1 MKWKMLV
8 LCYGVACTPMVKCRL
23 TAPALGRGAPICG
36 TKSSHPAWNTTPWGP
51 ARTCTNQTYINTKQ
65 HNRWAV
71 RPCCKP
77 RIQAPNIFI
86 DFLKDYGLYS
96 HDSDWV
102 WSFVLVLS
110 KTILWELFV
119 YWHRGASLSQTMSQA
134 VIYVE
139 GLIGRLHSL
148 TLGVLWSG
156 TLEEATANCW
166 QKPWAEEKKRERE
179 TERKSKWASE
189 RKNEWA
195 LAARLWTEAL
205 CLVFRKE
212 WILGM
217 FPKDKR
223 RCWAKPI
230 NQTRSLF

>member
-8 LCYGVACTPMVKCRL
+8 LRYGVACTPMVKCRF
-23 TAPALGRGAPICG
+23 TAPALGRGAAPICG
-36 TKSSHPAWNTTPWGP
+36 MKSSHPAWNTTPWGP

-65 HNRWAV
+65 HNRWAI

-134 VIYVE
+134 VIYVV

-148 TLGVLWSG
+148 TLGCCGLGLWKRRPLIVDRSHG
-156 TLEEATANCW
+156 QRKRRGRDR
-166 QKPWAEEKKRERE
+166 QKERAGERVRERMNGLWQQGCGLKLGVWFSG
-179 TERKSKWASE
+179 KSG
-189 RKNEWA
+189 
-195 LAARLWTEAL
+195 
-205 CLVFRKE
+205 F
-212 WILGM
+212 LGCS
-217 FPKDKR
+217 PKTNGG
-223 RCWAKPI
+223 AEQSP
-230 NQTRSLF
+230 